1 MYVCMYP
8 CTFPLLPKKHGFSS
22 VFAKRTS
29 KNIEFFQI
37 FGKRMQEAQASKKA
51 GRGNRA
57 WDPCFATPA
66 PRRLRLVER
75 HQIAARYVGDPPP
88 PPPQKTYVIDV
99 GRGGVRGGGY
109 PLSSSKYPTRRAMSA
124 DFLRTLP
131 VLLQEQWAYLG
142 NPPNMSGARW
152 CIPWFLGRPVP
163 PKIRPHA
170 KDPTEVFACR
180 SQGQGELET
189 SGGGA
194 NPVGSLRNKTAPSS
208 QNPAAKSC
216 VLFYPRNKWAVPWH
230 FSRKTL
236 KMHVCVRDL
245 TQGGPL
251 NIIDILIMALL
262 NRGLYISPLMA

>member
-8 CTFPLLPKKHGFSS
+8 CTSPLLPSISRKKKHGFSS

-88 PPPQKTYVIDV
+88 PPPPKTYVIDV

-109 PLSSSKYPTRRAMSA
+109 PLSSLRYPIVLSYVSDTPSNVGG
-124 DFLRTLP
+124 FLVNFSQT
-131 VLLQEQWAYLG
+131 
-142 NPPNMSGARW
+142 
-152 CIPWFLGRPVP
+152 LGR
-163 PKIRPHA
+163 I
-170 KDPTEVFACR
+170 
-180 SQGQGELET
+180 
-189 SGGGA
+189 
-194 NPVGSLRNKTAPSS
+194 
-208 QNPAAKSC
+208 
-216 VLFYPRNKWAVPWH
+216 W
-230 FSRKTL
+230 
-236 KMHVCVRDL
+236 
-245 TQGGPL
+245 
-251 NIIDILIMALL
+251 
-262 NRGLYISPLMA
+262 YIY